1 MNSNF
6 FRRYITLRCKKIP
19 FNFLSNHP
27 VFDIPDVIVAED
39 EEDADDT
46 NTPAPDDEAADGEAE
61 KTDAPD
67 AEPSEEDEGT
77 PAVEDP
83 IEVQTVIATLLGSY
97 GEDSKPA
104 EAETEAGEATEN
116 SVTKSEDESATDT
129 SSNLIRSFMSFLI
142 PTLLASAIL

>member
-1 MNSNF
+1 M
-6 FRRYITLRCKKIP
+6 K
-19 FNFLSNHP
+19 FLFLAS
-27 VFDIPDVIVAED
+27 ILLAGCLLADVIVAED

-46 NTPAPDDEAADGEAE
+46 NTPAPDDEAGDGEAE

-67 AEPSEEDEGT
+67 AEPSEEEEGT
-77 PAVEDP
+77 PAVDDP
-83 IEVQTVIATLLGSY
+83 NEVQTVIATLLGSD

-104 EAETEAGEATEN
+104 EVIED

-142 PTLLASAIL
+142 PTLLAAAIL

>member
-1 MNSNF
+1 M
-6 FRRYITLRCKKIP
+6 
-19 FNFLSNHP
+19 
-27 VFDIPDVIVAED
+27 FDIPDVIVAEE

-67 AEPSEEDEGT
+67 AEPSEKDEGT
-77 PAVEDP
+77 PAVEDL
-83 IEVQTVIATLLGSY
+83 IEAQTAIVLLESN
-97 GEDSKPA
+97 GEDSKPT
-104 EAETEAGEATEN
+104 EAEPEAEKAPEI
-116 SVTKSEDESATDT
+116 SVFVTKNEDEPATDT